1 LRIIEVTF
9 LGFFY
14 FMVNEYYF
22 IDILFIRLI
31 MRSIIQILH
40 ELRRLKLKVAVQG
53 KTREVAKHC

>member
-1 LRIIEVTF
+1 MRIIEVTF